1 MDPIASFDR
10 EPKPPAGVGQPDR
23 GGVNWRVVIGVL
35 IVGYGLILTAGNLGW
50 GFLRHT
56 LVHWYWP
63 VALTSVGLLRVWSAR
78 SGVGR
83 AVGGCLA
90 FIGGWWLVSEVYGE
104 PFNLFDWWPIA
115 IVAFGILLIARA
127 WEHGGDKPLSAAPA
141 ARSAS
146 PAEPGSAAAK
156 VSAFAVWSGVHRRVA
171 SAFKRADLAAV
182 MGGIEIDLRPAVTVG
197 GEAVIDVLVIWGG
210 IEITVPPD
218 WAVSNE
224 AVVIMGGIEDKSS
237 GGQGAQHTLVVRGLV
252 LMGGVEIKT

>member
-10 EPKPPAGVGQPDR
+10 ESKHAAAADQPCR
-23 GGVNWRVVIGVL
+23 SRTSWRVAAGLL
-35 IVGYGLILTAGNLGW
+35 IVGYGLLLTAGNLGW
-50 GFLRHT
+50 PFAQQV

-63 VALTSVGLLRVWSAR
+63 AALTGFGLVRAVSAR

-83 AVGGCLA
+83 GVGGCLA
-90 FIGGWWLVSEVYGE
+90 FIGGWWLVSEAYHR
-104 PFNLFDWWPIA
+104 PFDVFDWWPIA
-115 IVAFGILLIARA
+115 IVAFGVVLIVRA
-127 WEHGGDKPLSAAPA
+127 WERGGEVDVLAAPA
-141 ARSAS
+141 GSVAG
-146 PAEPGSAAAK
+146 PAEAGSAAAK

-182 MGGIEIDLRPAVTVG
+182 MGGIELDLRPAVTVG

-224 AVVIMGGIEDKSS
+224 AVVVMGGIEDKSS
-237 GGQGAQHTLVVRGLV
+237 GGQGAQHRLVVRGLV